1 MNKLKINE
9 IFFSIQGESSFAGLP
24 FIFIRLTGCPLRCSY
39 CDTRYAY
46 EQGQEMTAGEILNT
60 ISRFPSLHV
69 MVTGGEPLAQ
79 DSRELI
85 QTLIDRG
92 YTVAVETSG
101 ALSLSGFPGQAH
113 YIVDIKTPSSGMQDK
128 MHPDIL
134 KEISF
139 KDELKFVI
147 GSREDYMYAKS
158 IILKNSLWEK
168 TNILISCV
176 FGKIEP
182 QELVKWI
189 LSDGLKVR
197 FQLQLHKFIWGPD
210 QKGV

>member
-9 IFFSIQGESSFAGLP
+9 IFFSIQGESRFAGLP

-46 EQGQEMTAGEILNT
+46 DQGTNMEVSEILT
-60 ISRFPSLHV
+60 AVSSFPSLHV
-69 MVTGGEPLAQ
+69 MLTGGEPLAQ
-79 DSRELI
+79 DCRELI
-85 QTLIDRG
+85 QTLLDRG

-101 ALSLSGFPGQAH
+101 VISLSGFPQKAN

-128 MHPDIL
+128 MNPGL
-134 KEISF
+134 LNEISK
-139 KDELKFVI
+139 KDEVKFVI
-147 GSREDYMYAKS
+147 GSREDYEFSKS
-158 IILKNSLWEK
+158 VILENSLWEK

-182 QELVKWI
+182 QEVVKWV
-189 LSDGLKVR
+189 LTDGLKVR
-197 FQLQLHKFIWGPD
+197 FQLQLHKYIWGPD

>member
-39 CDTRYAY
+39 CDTPHAY
-46 EQGQEMTAGEILNT
+46 KRGQEMTIRKILNA
-60 ISRFPSLHV
+60 ISSFPTLYV

-79 DSRELI
+79 DSRKLI
-85 QTLIDRG
+85 QTLIDKG
-92 YTVAVETSG
+92 YTVVVETSG
-101 ALSLSGFPGQAH
+101 AISLSGFPQKAH
-113 YIVDIKTPSSGMQDK
+113 YIVDIKTPTSGMQDK
-128 MHPDIL
+128 MNPLLL
-134 KEISF
+134 KEISK
-139 KDELKFVI
+139 KDEIKFVL
-147 GSREDYMYAKS
+147 GSRKDYEYAKS

-176 FGKIEP
+176 FGKLEP
-182 QELVKWI
+182 QEVVKWV
-189 LSDGLKVR
+189 LTDGLKVR

>member
-39 CDTRYAY
+39 CDTQHAY
-46 EQGQEMTAGEILNT
+46 EQGREMTADEILKAIT
-60 ISRFPSLHV
+60 PFPCLHV
-69 MVTGGEPLAQ
+69 MLTGGEPLAQ
-79 DSRELI
+79 DCGPLI
-85 QTLIDRG
+85 QILIDRG

-101 ALSLSGFPGQAH
+101 ALSLSGFSRQAH
-113 YIVDIKTPSSGMQDK
+113 YIVDIKTPSSGMHYK
-128 MHPDIL
+128 MNPLIL
-134 KEISF
+134 KEISK
-139 KDELKFVI
+139 KDEIKFVI
-147 GSREDYMYAKS
+147 GSREDYAYAKT
-158 IILKNSLWEK
+158 IILENSLWEK

-176 FGKIEP
+176 FGKTEP
-182 QELVKWI
+182 KELVKWI